1 MGTLDMSEDAAAATA
16 SATTTTD
23 SPKDDA
29 NVILNVYVP
38 LLIVATSIIYYASR
52 RSLEMKEMET
62 MSSKDAMMFPI
73 IGSCVLFGLFLLF
86 KFFAKE
92 YLNLLFTF
100 YFLLVGLVAVA
111 MTLSPL
117 VERVMGVK
125 KENKDDDKGSS
136 QGETPLIKFDI
147 PKIPMLVEEKTPV
160 ELTASDVVC
169 YIVGAVVAVW
179 YALTKNWL
187 ANDILGISFCIQ
199 AIEMMSLGSFVN
211 GVILLC
217 GLFVY
222 DIFWVFGTGLIMEEG
237 NSVMVSVAKNFDAP
251 IKLLFPK
258 HYPPQEKQFSMLGL
272 GDIVIPGIFVAL
284 CLRYDIREGKNTSVF
299 QYCLFGYIL
308 GLGTTVFVMH
318 VFEAAQPALLYIV
331 PACIATSVFGAFQ
344 AGKLKELWGYSED
357 KPEEEAEGDAAKES
371 DEKKESKKDS

>member
-1 MGTLDMSEDAAAATA
+1 
-16 SATTTTD
+16 
-23 SPKDDA
+23 
-29 NVILNVYVP
+29 
-38 LLIVATSIIYYASR
+38 
-52 RSLEMKEMET
+52 
-62 MSSKDAMMFPI
+62 
-73 IGSCVLFGLFLLF
+73 
-86 KFFAKE
+86 
-92 YLNLLFTF
+92 
-100 YFLLVGLVAVA
+100 

-187 ANDILGISFCIQ
+187 ANDILGISFCVQ
-199 AIEMMSLGSFVN
+199 AIEIMSLGSFVN

-222 DIFWVFGTGLIMEEG
+222 DVFWVFGTGLIMEGG

-284 CLRYDIREGKNTSVF
+284 CLRYDMRQGKNTQVF
-299 QYCLFGYIL
+299 EWCLAGYVL
-308 GLGTTVFVMH
+308 GLGCTVLVVH

-331 PACIATSVFGAFQ
+331 PACIVMAVAGAAQ
-344 AGKLKELWGYSED
+344 KNKLSDLWGYTEG
-357 KPEEEAEGDAAKES
+357 EEEESKEEKKDAKE
-371 DEKKESKKDS
+371 ETKKD